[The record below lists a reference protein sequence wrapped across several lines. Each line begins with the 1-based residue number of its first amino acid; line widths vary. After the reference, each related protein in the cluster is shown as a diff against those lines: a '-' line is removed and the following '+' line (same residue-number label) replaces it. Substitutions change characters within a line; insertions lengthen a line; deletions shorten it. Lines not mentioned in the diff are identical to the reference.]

1 MAALAAT
8 AAATAAAE
16 HGSGGLPQF
25 DPSWWPG
32 QMVWMLIIFGVMFFL
47 FAKVFVPK
55 VGGAIDER
63 EDRISGDIGEAR
75 RLKDEAD
82 AQAAAAAAETAQ
94 ARATAQKLAL
104 DAKAKAHA
112 EAAQREALEEARL
125 AETLARAETQIV
137 ATRDQAMTH
146 VRDIAAET
154 AGAIIEKLTGAVAT
168 SGEIRSATPAQA

>member
-1 MAALAAT
+1 MAASEAT
-8 AAATAAAE
+8 AAAAAAAE

-55 VGGAIDER
+55 VGGAMDDR
-63 EDRISGDIGEAR
+63 EDRISGDIGQAR
-75 RLKDEAD
+75 RLKEEAD

-94 ARATAQKLAL
+94 ARAAAQKLAL

-112 EAAQREALEEARL
+112 EAAQREALEEAKL
-125 AETLARAETQIV
+125 AETLAKAETQIV

-154 AGAIIEKLTGAVAT
+154 AGAIIEKLTGAAAT
-168 SGEIRSATPAQA
+168 SDEIRSALTAQA